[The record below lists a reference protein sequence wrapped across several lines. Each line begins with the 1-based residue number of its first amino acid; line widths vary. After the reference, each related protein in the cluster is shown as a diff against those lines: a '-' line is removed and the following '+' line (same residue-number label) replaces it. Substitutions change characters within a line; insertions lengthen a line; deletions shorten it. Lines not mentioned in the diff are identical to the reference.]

1 MDTTGASPITA
12 LRCLL
17 GAAGELG
24 SLEQKKDKT
33 QGAHGEEE
41 HPKGR
46 QGRGTSHPMPG
57 AQKAQRVVE
66 V

>member
-1 MDTTGASPITA
+1 MSSLGTPPAHGHPQMPLQLEHLS
-12 LRCLL
+12 CLL
-17 GAAGELG
+17 SAAGKLG

-46 QGRGTSHPMPG
+46 ERPG
-57 AQKAQRVVE
+57 YKPPDA
-66 V
+66 